1 MIKIFMIAFTFYFCT
16 MLTAHAAKPRIQ
28 HYSQPQTKTYSYTVN
43 LNGNSDQERCQAEA
57 NYMAANNI
65 TGHVWGVIGNF
76 EGVGYGGSPNCNTCT
91 PRSQMGLTGDA
102 SAQGR
107 NGMWYRVRSWR

>member
-1 MIKIFMIAFTFYFCT
+1 MRLLMAIMFLVCAITNVE
-16 MLTAHAAKPRIQ
+16 AAKPR
-28 HYSQPQTKTYSYTVN
+28 YYTNSQPITKTYSYTVN
-43 LNGNSDQERCQAEA
+43 QGGSDQERCQAEA

-65 TGHVWGVIGNF
+65 SGHVWGTIGSF
-76 EGVGYGGSPNCNTCT
+76 EGVGYGNSPNCNTCV
-91 PRSQMGLTGDA
+91 PSSNLRLTGDA

>member
-1 MIKIFMIAFTFYFCT
+1 MRIFMIVFALCFCT
-16 MLTAHAAKPRIQ
+16 MFRAEAARPRYYQ
-28 HYSQPQTKTYSYTVN
+28 SSNNTTKVWAYVN
-43 LNGNSDQERCQAEA
+43 TTEGNSDQERCQAEA

-76 EGVGYGGSPNCNTCT
+76 EGVGYGSSPHCNTCT
-91 PRSQMGLTGDA
+91 PRSNMSLTGDA
-102 SAQGR
+102 SAQGK

>member
-1 MIKIFMIAFTFYFCT
+1 MRIFMIACALYFST
-16 MLTAHAAKPRIQ
+16 SFAAHAAKPRY
-28 HYSQPQTKTYSYTVN
+28 YSTTPTITYSYTAAVS
-43 LNGNSDQERCQAEA
+43 GNSDQERCQAEA

-65 TGHVWGVIGNF
+65 TGHVWGTIGSF
-76 EGVGYGGSPNCNTCT
+76 EGVGYGSSPNCNTCV
-91 PRSQMGLTGDA
+91 PSGRMSLTGDA